1 MPALLAVI
9 TPIALFDMLSVL
21 PVNSVLLLTQAHGS
35 HPLRNALMFVGG
47 FYTAGYVG
55 GLLVAFGLQWIFDL
69 IPVILRD
76 FLLSRSMVAFGL
88 QLLLGIAMIVTSE
101 RLQFRGAAAEKS
113 PDPGL
118 ESGRDGTLENTRH
131 SGWLRSF
138 SLGFGVS
145 AAGLPSGLTYFVAID
160 QMVKANTGLLPV
172 VFLLAYYNLI
182 VIGPLLMLA
191 YIAWRSPDRS
201 QQIVERIGRF
211 SSRWTPRVVRTVL
224 MTIGGILAIDAML
237 FFGFGQPLIPMS

>member
-1 MPALLAVI
+1 
-9 TPIALFDMLSVL
+9 
-21 PVNSVLLLTQAHGS
+21 
-35 HPLRNALMFVGG
+35 
-47 FYTAGYVG
+47 
-55 GLLVAFGLQWIFDL
+55 
-69 IPVILRD
+69 
-76 FLLSRSMVAFGL
+76 
-88 QLLLGIAMIVTSE
+88 
-101 RLQFRGAAAEKS
+101 
-113 PDPGL
+113 
-118 ESGRDGTLENTRH
+118 
-131 SGWLRSF
+131 
-138 SLGFGVS
+138 
-145 AAGLPSGLTYFVAID
+145 
-160 QMVKANTGLLPV
+160 MVKANTGLLPV